1 MSTADKWADSH
12 AVGGGTVQ
20 SKQAEREELARQM
33 AEFEKRQGPVKE
45 TPIIVRDS
53 KPNRISNNAKK
64 KPLTP
69 LQEKTLKLLREGVTS
84 INKISKA
91 IGTSNGN
98 ISYSIDRLIER
109 GLAEKIEK
117 GHYEAV
123 ENVENC

>member
-1 MSTADKWADSH
+1 MSTADKWADPR

-33 AEFEKRQGPVKE
+33 AEFEKRKGPVKE
-45 TPIIVRDS
+45 TPIVVRDS
-53 KPNRISNNAKK
+53 MPKRISKNAKK

-117 GHYEAV
+117 GNYRAV
-123 ENVENC
+123 SHVENC